1 MPSAGS
7 LHASA
12 AKIEVVLDRV
22 AATIARYEMF
32 VPGQRVGV
40 AVSGGAD
47 SVCLLLVLREL
58 APRWDLALSV
68 LHLNHQ
74 LRGGESDADEG
85 YVEDIAARFGFEL
98 RSERADVLKIASE
111 TGDNLEQAARRVRQA
126 FFLDLLRRGV
136 VDRVALGHTRSD
148 QAETVLFRFLRG
160 AGTAGLAGMRPVTPE
175 GLVRPLIEIE
185 RDEVEQFLRDR
196 GVAWREDASNLDP
209 RFARNRIRHDLL
221 PRLAQENPALAA
233 TLVRLA
239 AVAADEERYWEA
251 EIERVVE
258 GRLVLRPPAVLFRVD
273 WIESLHPAVARRVI
287 RRAVRAVKGDLRS
300 IDMEHIERILE
311 LTGNREGSAR
321 LQAPGV
327 DVFRSF
333 DWVRLAPPGTGSRD
347 YDLAAP
353 VPGKVELPGGRS
365 SFSLEL
371 EPSAGRAGSAYNKD
385 GTELDWDRISGG
397 LRIRNWRPGDRYRPV
412 GHASE
417 TKIKFLFQEARI
429 PLWERRG
436 WPVMTCGDAVVWSRK
451 FGPAAECAVS
461 GESRSVLRVRE
472 LGDIGEF

>member
-1 MPSAGS
+1 M
-7 LHASA
+7 
-12 AKIEVVLDRV
+12 LDRV
-22 AATIARYEMF
+22 AATIARYGMF
-32 VPGQRVGV
+32 TPGQRVGV

-47 SVCLLLVLREL
+47 SVCLLLALREL
-58 APRWDLALSV
+58 APGWDLALSV

-74 LRGGESDADEG
+74 LRGGESDADER
-85 YVEDIAARFGFEL
+85 YVEDIAARFGLEV
-98 RSERADVLKIASE
+98 RSARADVLKIASE
-111 TGDNLEQAARRVRQA
+111 TGDNMEQAARRVRRA
-126 FFLDLLRRGV
+126 FFLDFLRRGV

-160 AGTAGLAGMRPVTPE
+160 AGTAGLAGMRPATRE

-185 RDEVEQFLRDR
+185 RAEVEQLLRDR

-221 PRLAQENPALAA
+221 PRLAVENPALPA
-233 TLVRLA
+233 TLARLA
-239 AVAADEERYWEA
+239 AVAADEERYWEG

-273 WIESLHPAVARRVI
+273 WIEGLDRAVARRVI
-287 RRAVRAVKGDLRS
+287 RRAVQAVKGDLRS
-300 IDMEHIERILE
+300 INMEHIERILE

-321 LQAPGV
+321 LQAPGL

-333 DWVRLAPPGTGSRD
+333 DWVRLAPPATGGAEGRN
-347 YDLAAP
+347 YEFAAP

-365 SFSLEL
+365 SLSLEL
-371 EPSAGRAGSAYNKD
+371 EPPAAPAGSAYNKD

-397 LRIRNWRPGDRYRPV
+397 LRIRNWRPGDRYRPI

-436 WPVMTCGDAVVWSRK
+436 WPVMTCGDAIVWSRK
-451 FGPAAECAVS
+451 FGPAVGYAVS
-461 GESRSVLRVRE
+461 GETRSVLRVRE